1 MILCSLI
8 VRKKDSLPGFFQSPP
23 ADPGK
28 LIRSGIVGNLG
39 KQIQRFRIV
48 VYAKTGLNGARIRL
62 DQGFYALYDRFV
74 RFVYCFFLFFGLQV
88 IAEFYLCHSRFGNL
102 LL

>member
-8 VRKKDSLPGFFQSPP
+8 VRKNDRLPGFFQSLP

-28 LIRSGIVGNLG
+28 LIHSGIVRNLG

-62 DQGFYALYDRFV
+62 DQGFYALYDPSAASMAWISF
-74 RFVYCFFLFFGLQV
+74 CFLDF
-88 IAEFYLCHSRFGNL
+88 R
-102 LL
+102 